1 MSNEEKE
8 KYDKRVDVYFQ
19 QNAWMDEEINMQWTN
34 NTLIPGTGDDKEEK
48 VLFADNVSFQQRQT
62 FHETCR
68 DEINTTVYMLPEN
81 HTDKIQPVDAGCGRI
96 MKVKIGEALE
106 RWLEE
111 KDNLEKWN
119 DRLSAKGAEDIDD
132 PVDWRGVVTVLYR
145 LSLF

>member
-1 MSNEEKE
+1 M
-8 KYDKRVDVYFQ
+8 DK
-19 QNAWMDEEINMQWTN
+19 EINMQWTN
-34 NTLIPGTGDDKEEK
+34 NTLIPGIRDDKEEK
-48 VLFADNVSFQQRQT
+48 VLFAER

-111 KDNLEKWN
+111 KDNLEKWH
-119 DRLSAKGAEDIDD
+119 DRLSAKERRILMTQRTGKA
-132 PVDWRGVVTVLYR
+132 WSQCCTNHHFFKR
-145 LSLF
+145 LFDNSRWI